1 MTRTSREEI
10 GEANDMKRMKYKKII
25 RNIGIFLT
33 LGLII
38 GFIVFQREQVK
49 QENINEEQELSIPV
63 EVMMVEKAQYDETLN
78 YIGSITADHIQSLSF
93 KSPGKILGINVQQG
107 DYVEQGDILMQLDT
121 SDLLFEI
128 EAAQKAMEAAYAQY
142 QLSAKGSSSQELEQA
157 RLMVDKAQEVY
168 SFQETTLKEYERL
181 YSEGVISNK
190 EYEQAVLEANVA
202 LNDLNTAKQAYDS
215 AIEGADDELLQLY
228 YSQYEQA
235 KISYNH
241 KQTLLEDAVLT
252 STISGTIIE
261 LPYEENTMI
270 PAGQPVV
277 HIRRDGA
284 NISIGV
290 TSEDYE
296 KIHVED
302 PVFVKDDS
310 DRMREG
316 IVLRKNNIPDQA
328 THLYDVEV
336 YLEEEDIL
344 IGKIVECRII
354 IGQKEGIMIP
364 IQSAIV
370 NGETYVY
377 IYEGG
382 QAWRRPVDIQ
392 SILDDQIIVT
402 GLNDGDSLIISNI
415 KKVNEGKAVSI
426 IGEEL
431 VND

>member
-1 MTRTSREEI
+1 
-10 GEANDMKRMKYKKII
+10 
-25 RNIGIFLT
+25 
-33 LGLII
+33 
-38 GFIVFQREQVK
+38 
-49 QENINEEQELSIPV
+49 
-63 EVMMVEKAQYDETLN
+63 
-78 YIGSITADHIQSLSF
+78 
-93 KSPGKILGINVQQG
+93 
-107 DYVEQGDILMQLDT
+107 
-121 SDLLFEI
+121 LFEI
-128 EAAQKAMEAAYAQY
+128 EATQKAMEAAYAQY

-215 AIEGADDELLQLY
+215 AINGADDELLQLY

-235 KISYNH
+235 KINYNH

-431 VND
+431 GND

>member
-1 MTRTSREEI
+1 MTRTLREEI

-49 QENINEEQELSIPV
+49 QENINKEQELSIPI

-93 KSPGKILGINVQQG
+93 KSPGKILDINVQQG

-121 SDLLFEI
+121 SDLFFEI

-157 RLMVDKAQEVY
+157 RLMVDKAKEVY

-202 LNDLNTAKQAYDS
+202 LNDLNTAKQVYDS

-235 KISYNH
+235 KINYNH

-296 KIHVED
+296 KIHMGD
-302 PVFVKDDS
+302 PVFVRDDS
-310 DRMREG
+310 DMMREG

-402 GLNDGDSLIISNI
+402 GLNDGDSLITSNI

-431 VND
+431 GND

>member
-1 MTRTSREEI
+1 MTRTLREEI

-49 QENINEEQELSIPV
+49 QENINKEQELSIPI

-93 KSPGKILGINVQQG
+93 KSPGKILDINVQQG

-121 SDLLFEI
+121 SDLFFEI

-157 RLMVDKAQEVY
+157 RLMVDKAKEVY

-202 LNDLNTAKQAYDS
+202 LNDLNTAKQVYDS

-235 KISYNH
+235 KINYNH

-296 KIHVED
+296 KIHMGD
-302 PVFVKDDS
+302 PVFVRDDS
-310 DRMREG
+310 DMMREG

-431 VND
+431 GND